1 MRRCTRGT
9 GISSW
14 KNVSDKT
21 APWTGRIGGE
31 FTGNSRGIRRHLRVA
46 IFRSTVADFFLP
58 DDAFGLWSFVRAR
71 FPLRIDRF
79 RINDVRPV
87 LARVAKSH
95 LLDHR
100 FRRYLNFRRYDTL
113 RGKDDEYLGKGF
125 PRPAGN
131 SRQTRQT
138 LTGKYL
144 LGSVR
149 RSTSTPAS
157 KRLQCTTG

>member
-1 MRRCTRGT
+1 M
-9 GISSW
+9 
-14 KNVSDKT
+14 D
-21 APWTGRIGGE
+21 GG
-31 FTGNSRGIRRHLRVA
+31 NWRGIRRHLRVA

-71 FPLRIDRF
+71 FPLKEEIGFVESRRRLHVERYLRIDRF